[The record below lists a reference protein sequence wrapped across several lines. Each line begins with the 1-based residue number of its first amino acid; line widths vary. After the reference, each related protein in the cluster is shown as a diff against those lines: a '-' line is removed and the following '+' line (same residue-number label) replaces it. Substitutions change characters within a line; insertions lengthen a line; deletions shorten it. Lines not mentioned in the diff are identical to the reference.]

1 MLNEQYISMAIIAY
15 LNQENRPDLLLHA
28 TQSERERL
36 AISCKIDDISV
47 DRY

>member
-1 MLNEQYISMAIIAY
+1 MSGTLVWPSSRIS
-15 LNQENRPDLLLHA
+15 NQENRPDLLLHA